1 MKTRIRPTF
10 VRAILA
16 SSLLLLVT
24 ANAWA
29 LGLGDIQSESH
40 LNQPFEARIPLV
52 SATTR
57 ELATLNVRLAPQ
69 AAFERAGLDTAPVL
83 DELQFEIVTDQG
95 SPYIRVTTEEVV
107 REPFLS
113 FLIEARWGQGRL
125 VREYTVLLDP
135 PLLMEGEPEPTAA
148 PTVQKPSPSRQAPAD
163 AQTAVTE
170 APAPSEP
177 VTEERDGIDAESEYG
192 PVPRGDTLWEIAR
205 QVRPDQSVSINQ
217 IMLAIYRRNPDAFA
231 GNINR
236 LRAGAVLRIP
246 PAASFARID
255 SRVAFAEVRE
265 QNRQWRQSQPAASET
280 AQAEAAPPTAEPAPA
295 RSSGPRLQLVP
306 ADESEIA
313 QADEGSEESG
323 AAGGDVDPEVAAL
336 ERQLEE
342 AREQALAS
350 TEESAA
356 LKERLSQ
363 LEKELEDTR
372 RLLTLRNEELAA
384 VQAQL
389 STQQRRQP
397 SEQSEAQAPA
407 DEPAPETPAGETSQA
422 ASAPPAATPAGEPS
436 RPAVSPPGG
445 LLSWVRDPMVIGAL
459 ALLVLLGGLL
469 VYRRRQGE
477 AADELAD
484 GGGIGEADHEPT
496 DDGGIG
502 EADDERLVGSG
513 PSVYAD
519 PTDEPVD
526 EPEDESFIE
535 DGHEDDETQIWA
547 DEEDDRDGVEKTLG
561 VDADDPLA
569 EADFNVSY
577 GLYDDALAVVEKAL
591 ETEPGRRDLKLKR
604 LEVLFAASETQA
616 FLEHARAMAEEPQ
629 GMADSYWERAAIMGR
644 QLFPDDPLF
653 EEGEGETASSDEDFL
668 DLDLETSQGVAA
680 DGFSEEGTYGTGA
693 FEIADESEAEGDRQ
707 EEDDAL
713 TGPGSDDEAAWEP
726 TAAQDGERF
735 DLDMADEE
743 GASAP
748 ETVVES
754 SGSPSA
760 EADETSSEDEA
771 ETKLDLAKA
780 YIGMDEFADAR
791 RVLDEVTRAGSEV
804 QRNEAAELLAQIETA
819 GQAADDGATQVLSVE
834 EQQDPEGSEN
844 RFEIDLDQEADLP
857 AGEDDVDTKLDL
869 ARAYIGMEDNE
880 GARDLIQEV
889 MAEGN
894 DEQRRQ
900 AEELLAQIS

>member
-69 AAFERAGLDTAPVL
+69 AAFERAGLDIAPVL

-95 SPYIRVTTEEVV
+95 SPYIRITTEKVV

-135 PLLMEGEPEPTAA
+135 PLLMEGEQEPTAA
-148 PTVQKPSPSRQAPAD
+148 PTVQTPSPERQAPAD

-170 APAPSEP
+170 APAPSES
-177 VTEERDGIDAESEYG
+177 VTEEPDGIDSESEYG

-205 QVRPDQSVSINQ
+205 QVRPDQSFSINQ
-217 IMLAIYRRNPDAFA
+217 VMLAIYRRNPDAFA

-255 SRVAFAEVRE
+255 SRVAFSEVRE

-295 RSSGPRLQLVP
+295 RPSGPRLQLVP

-313 QADEGSEESG
+313 QADQGGGESG
-323 AAGGDVDPEVAAL
+323 TAGGDVDQEVAAL

-389 STQQRRQP
+389 STQQRRQS
-397 SEQSEAQAPA
+397 SEQSEAQGPA
-407 DEPAPETPAGETSQA
+407 DEPAPEAPAGETSQA
-422 ASAPPAATPAGEPS
+422 ASAPAAATPAREPS
-436 RPAVSPPGG
+436 RPAASPPGG

-459 ALLVLLGGLL
+459 VLLALLGALL

-477 AADELAD
+477 AADELSD
-484 GGGIGEADHEPT
+484 GGGIGEADHELAV
-496 DDGGIG
+496 GSGIG
-502 EADDERLVGSG
+502 EADDDRLAEPG

-519 PTDEPVD
+519 RRDEPVD

-535 DGHEDDETQIWA
+535 DAHEDDGTQIWA
-547 DEEDDRDGVEKTLG
+547 DEEDNHDDMEKTLG

-577 GLYDDALAVVEKAL
+577 GLYDDALAGVEKAL
-591 ETEPGRRDLKLKR
+591 EAEPDRRDLKLKR

-653 EEGEGETASSDEDFL
+653 KEGEGETASDEDFL
-668 DLDLETSQGVAA
+668 DLDLETSQSVAD

-693 FEIADESEAEGDRQ
+693 FGIADESEAGGARR

-713 TGPGSDDEAAWEP
+713 TGPGSDDEAAWEL
-726 TAAQDGERF
+726 TAAQEGDRF

-743 GASAP
+743 SAGAP
-748 ETVVES
+748 ETAVKAS
-754 SGSPSA
+754 RSPSA
-760 EADETSSEDEA
+760 ETDETSSEDEA

-780 YIGMDEFADAR
+780 YIGMDESADAK
-791 RVLDEVTRAGSEV
+791 RVLEEVTRTGSEA
-804 QRNEAAELLAQIETA
+804 QRNEAAELLAQIEAA
-819 GQAADDGATQVLSVE
+819 GQEAGDDATQVLSVE
-834 EQQDPEGSEN
+834 EQRDPEGSEN
-844 RFEIDLDQEADLP
+844 RFEIDLDQEAGLP

>member
-1 MKTRIRPTF
+1 M
-10 VRAILA
+10 RAILA

-69 AAFERAGLDTAPVL
+69 AAFERAGLDVAPVL
-83 DELQFEIVTDQG
+83 DELQFEIVSDQG

-135 PLLMEGEPEPTAA
+135 PLLMEGEQEPTAA
-148 PTVQKPSPSRQAPAD
+148 PTVQTPQSPSGQVPAD

-170 APAPSEP
+170 APEP
-177 VTEERDGIDAESEYG
+177 VIEEPDGIDAESEYG

-217 IMLAIYRRNPDAFA
+217 VMLAIYQRNPNAFA

-246 PAASFARID
+246 PAASFSRID

-295 RSSGPRLQLVP
+295 RPSGPRLQLVP

-313 QADEGSEESG
+313 QADEGSQDSG
-323 AAGGDVDPEVAAL
+323 TAGGDVDQEVAAL

-356 LKERLSQ
+356 LKERLAQ

-397 SEQSEAQAPA
+397 SEQSEPQAPA
-407 DEPAPETPAGETSQA
+407 DEPAPEAPAGETSQA
-422 ASAPPAATPAGEPS
+422 ASAPAAAMSAPEPS
-436 RPAVSPPGG
+436 RPAAAPPGG

-459 ALLVLLGGLL
+459 ALLALLGALL
-469 VYRRRQGE
+469 LYRRRQGE
-477 AADELAD
+477 ATDELGD
-484 GGGIGEADHEPT
+484 GGGIGA
-496 DDGGIG
+496 
-502 EADDERLVGSG
+502 ADDERLVEPG
-513 PSVYAD
+513 PSVYAE
-519 PTDEPVD
+519 PADEPVD
-526 EPEDESFIE
+526 AALEDESFIE

-547 DEEDDRDGVEKTLG
+547 DEQDDYDGVEKTLG

-591 ETEPGRRDLKLKR
+591 EAEPGRRDLKLKR

-629 GMADSYWERAAIMGR
+629 GMADSYWERAVIMGR

-653 EEGEGETASSDEDFL
+653 KEGDGEAASDEDFL
-668 DLDLETSQGVAA
+668 DLDLEASQGIAA

-713 TGPGSDDEAAWEP
+713 TGPDSDDEAVWEP
-726 TAAQDGERF
+726 TAAQEGDRF
-735 DLDMADEE
+735 DLDRADEE
-743 GASAP
+743 SAGAPDTA
-748 ETVVES
+748 VEAS
-754 SGSPSA
+754 PSPSA
-760 EADETSSEDEA
+760 EAEETSSEDEA

-791 RVLDEVTRAGSEV
+791 RVLDEVTRAGSEA